1 MCGERAFGI
10 VAGMST
16 NVMWQPSL
24 LDCVSE
30 PAFSLEGIRRRF
42 LGDGAWV
49 DHLPGFLTN
58 PGVVFDEILAT
69 APFASHTRPMYDRIV
84 VEPRLT
90 TGRWSPEIPLL
101 VEMGRELSRHYG
113 LSLPSISAN
122 LYRDGNDSVAWHGDR
137 IGRQLSET
145 VVCILSLGAP
155 RKFLMRPRPWGG
167 VSPQQRG
174 GGSSVRFVMQPGD
187 LLVMGGTAQRTWD
200 HCVPKCAQA
209 GPRISVMFREPF
221 VY

>member
-1 MCGERAFGI
+1 MTTAL
-10 VAGMST
+10 T
-16 NVMWQPSL
+16 WQPSL

-30 PAFSLEGIRRRF
+30 PSFDLDGFRRRF

-49 DHLPGFLTN
+49 DFLPGFLQN
-58 PGVVFDEILAT
+58 PGPVFDAILDT
-69 APFASHTRPMYDRIV
+69 APFASHERPMYDRMV

-90 TGRWSPEIPLL
+90 TGRWKPDIPLL
-101 VEMGRELSRHYG
+101 RDMSRALSEHYG
-113 LSLPSISAN
+113 LALPSISAN

-145 VVCILSLGAP
+145 VVAILSLGSP
-155 RKFLMRPRPWGG
+155 RKFLLRP
-167 VSPQQRG
+167 RG
-174 GGSSVRFVMQPGD
+174 GGSSVRYVPQPGD
-187 LLVMGGTAQRTWD
+187 LLVMGGTAQRTFD
-200 HCVPKCAQA
+200 HCVPKCAAA